1 MQYVKCAVQPVC
13 RNVVGLAGFLL
24 ALSPLAAQQVNL
36 GLYETAVPDSF
47 EIRAFST
54 GAEIEGFISALT
66 LSIRWESAAG
76 GVVGATDIKDGCA
89 GSPIPT
95 TGGMHDLMGWRYR
108 TLNVFQMRPLGE
120 DCGITSSGTVLFG
133 FRIRELSGCRNVQ
146 LVGNAFTGLN
156 NLDYY
161 LSVNGINVT
170 GDVITGPVS
179 GGDCPPC
186 EPPVITDVG
195 ASAVPYC
202 GLGVD
207 LWTEATGTLPDYA
220 WYRPD
225 SSLLSWLPQVHAP
238 TGGTGLYTVVVSNAC
253 GADTALVEAVLDPDL
268 CIPPA
273 IDSAWYMPVTGGAPN
288 YPVGIQLRAASVG
301 DCLAYT
307 WTMPWGEERP
317 ANPLYWLN
325 VFNPTEG
332 DYMLVASNACG
343 SDTVVIHVEP
353 PEPCTF
359 PMATAAITTPDPC
372 HTGPAS
378 FTASTTGPAP
388 TTTRWYGPGN
398 ELITGSINF
407 TLPYAPWGTYTFT
420 AGNHCSTD
428 TVVVFHG
435 PADTTGL
442 AACEPPQI
450 VSLSSVPAAC
460 VGDTV
465 QFVVATAISGP
476 IGIGPCA
483 SLALNRV
490 EVLDMVGDTATVVLN
505 QAGPL
510 TVTAT
515 NACGQVTQEVPI
527 DVIAPALVHRN
538 QCRVLGPLSMDS
550 LVAMYI
556 PMPAGGQWW
565 LEGVPHSGIY
575 DPAVDTSGIYQYYMD
590 TSGVFCKLVEFGLYE
605 YPGVYAG
612 EDTAL
617 TVCSSDPPFQLFEL
631 LGEGAY
637 GGGHWMLGPPFPAI
651 PYVSSLF
658 DPATSGAGTYRYGVS
673 APFASGGGCSDHADI
688 HISITQATTWF
699 ADHDGD
705 GLGDPADTLLACEPP
720 AGYVDVAGDACPE
733 VYGTIGDPCDDGNP
747 NTINDA
753 LDKDCECVG
762 ELGIGVAEG
771 QLAGLSLWPNPGS
784 SGFSLAGLGPGKV
797 ELRLLDMQGRAVIG
811 NRLVSDGEMF
821 STGDLAVG
829 SYVVEVRTGR
839 EVYRLRWVKQ

>member
-1 MQYVKCAVQPVC
+1 MPSCGKYLTTLTFALSGILTVAQHV
-13 RNVVGLAGFLL
+13 NVGLY
-24 ALSPLAAQQVNL
+24 P
-36 GLYETAVPDSF
+36 TAVPDSF
-47 EIRAFST
+47 VVRVYSDGPIFDGVV
-54 GAEIEGFISALT
+54 GAAVFT
-66 LSIRWESAAG
+66 IRWESAAG
-76 GVVGATDIKDGCA
+76 GIITPADIAPVCA
-89 GSPIPT
+89 GNLMRFP
-95 TGGMHDLMGWRYR
+95 GGAQDAMGYRYVTFGVFDL
-108 TLNVFQMRPLGE
+108 RPLGE
-120 DCGITSSGTVLFG
+120 SCAITTEGVAMFG
-133 FRIRELSGCRNVQ
+133 FKISDISGCYNIGLVQNSYTELHNVNYYFVVFPGNTTGEIITEPIS
-146 LVGNAFTGLN
+146 VGG
-156 NLDYY
+156 
-161 LSVNGINVT
+161 
-170 GDVITGPVS
+170 
-179 GGDCPPC
+179 CPSC

-195 ASAVPYC
+195 AGPVPYC

-207 LWTEATGTLPDYA
+207 LWAEADGTLPDYA

-225 SSLLSWLPQVHAP
+225 GSLLSWLPQAQSATAP
-238 TGGTGLYTVVVSNAC
+238 AGLYTLVVSNTC

-268 CIPPA
+268 CVPPA
-273 IDSAWYMPVTGGAPN
+273 IDSTWFSNTYWGTVIHNYQLHAAVTG
-288 YPVGIQLRAASVG
+288 S
-301 DCLAYT
+301 CLGYE
-307 WTMPWGEERP
+307 WTMPWGEVLAP
-317 ANPLYWLN
+317 MGLHSYVTVANPTPGEY
-325 VFNPTEG
+325 T
-332 DYMLVASNACG
+332 LVASNACG
-343 SDTVVIHVEP
+343 SDTLVLYIDP
-353 PEPCTF
+353 PEPCSVPT
-359 PMATAAITTPDPC
+359 ATAALSTQDSC
-372 HTGPAS
+372 RTGKAY
-378 FTASTTGPAP
+378 FTANASGPGP
-388 TTTRWYGPGN
+388 ITTRWYGIDGH
-398 ELITGSINF
+398 LITGSPNF
-407 TLPYAPWGTYTFT
+407 TLPHAPWGTYTFT
-420 AGNHCSTD
+420 ATNHCGTD
-428 TVVVFHG
+428 TVEIFHG
-435 PADTTGL
+435 PTDTTGL

-450 VSLSSVPAAC
+450 LSLSSVPAAC
-460 VGDTV
+460 IGDTL
-465 QFVVATAISGP
+465 QFVVSTAIS
-476 IGIGPCA
+476 GPCA

-565 LEGVPHSGIY
+565 LGGVPHSGIY

-590 TSGVFCKLVEFGLYE
+590 TSGVFCKVVEFGLYE

-617 TVCSSDPPFQLFEL
+617 TVCSSDPPFQLFDL

-688 HISITQATTWF
+688 QVSVTQATTWF

-720 AGYVDVAGDACPE
+720 AGYVDVAGDACPG
-733 VYGTIGDPCDDGNP
+733 VYGTIGDACDDGNP

-762 ELGIGVAEG
+762 ELGIGVSEG

-811 NRLVSDGEMF
+811 NRLVSEGEMF

>member
-1 MQYVKCAVQPVC
+1 MISAITKNHGCMDRA
-13 RNVVGLAGFLL
+13 LKLL
-24 ALSPLAAQQVNL
+24 ALLLAFGGPIGLSAQHINA
-36 GLYETAVPDSF
+36 GLYPTAVPDSF
-47 EIRAFST
+47 EVRVFSDGPVFDGLLS
-54 GAEIEGFISALT
+54 GATFT
-66 LSIRWESAAG
+66 FRWESAAG
-76 GVVGATDIKDGCA
+76 GVMNQGDVQPVCVSNMMI
-89 GSPIPT
+89 SPTGYHDVLGYRYITLNTFELRPL
-95 TGGMHDLMGWRYR
+95 TGGCVI
-108 TLNVFQMRPLGE
+108 TTE
-120 DCGITSSGTVLFG
+120 GISLFG
-133 FRIRELSGCRNVQ
+133 FRIRELSGCRNVE
-146 LVGNAFTGLN
+146 LVQNAYTGSN

-161 LSVNGINVT
+161 IWVSLGGST
-170 GDVITGPVS
+170 GETLTSPIS
-179 GGDCPPC
+179 SGDCPPC

-253 GADTALVEAVLDPDL
+253 GADTAEVEAVVDPDL
-268 CIPPA
+268 CVPPA
-273 IDSAWYMPVTGGAPN
+273 IDSAWFSNTYWGTVIHNYQLHAAVTG
-288 YPVGIQLRAASVG
+288 S
-301 DCLAYT
+301 CLAYE
-307 WTMPWGEERP
+307 WTMPWGEVLTP
-317 ANPLYWLN
+317 MGLHTFVTVANPT
-325 VFNPTEG
+325 PG
-332 DYMLVASNACG
+332 DYTLVASNACG
-343 SDTVVIHVEP
+343 SDTLVFSMEP
-353 PEPCTF
+353 PEPCTG
-359 PMATAAITTPDPC
+359 AVITNAAITTSDPC

-465 QFVVATAISGP
+465 QFVVSTALS
-476 IGIGPCA
+476 GPCA

-490 EVLDMVGDTATVVLN
+490 EVLDLVGDTATVVLD
-505 QAGPL
+505 QVGPL

-550 LVAMYI
+550 LVATYI

-565 LEGVPHSGIY
+565 LGGVPHSGIY
-575 DPAVDTSGIYQYYMD
+575 DPAVDTSGIYHYYMD
-590 TSGVFCKLVEFGLYE
+590 TSGVFCKVVEFGLYE

-617 TVCSSDPPFQLFEL
+617 TVCSSDPPFQLFDL

-658 DPATSGAGTYRYGVS
+658 DPATSEAGTYRYGVS

-688 HISITQATTWF
+688 QVSVTQATTWF

-705 GLGDPADTLLACEPP
+705 GLGDPADTLLACELP
-720 AGYVDVAGDACPE
+720 AGYVDMAGDACPGM
-733 VYGTIGDPCDDGNP
+733 YGTVGDPCDDGDP

-753 LDKDCECVG
+753 LDEECRCVG
-762 ELGIGVAEG
+762 EVKTGMAEG
-771 QLAGLSLWPNPGS
+771 ERPDLILWPNPGTD
-784 SGFSLAGLGPGKV
+784 GFILGGLRQGRV
-797 ELRLLDMQGRAVIG
+797 ELRLLDMQGRVVLG
-811 NRLVSDGEMF
+811 NRLVSEGEMIGT
-821 STGDLAVG
+821 SDLAVG
-829 SYVVEVRTGR
+829 SYVVEVRTDGTP
-839 EVYRLRWVKQ
+839 VHRLHWVKR